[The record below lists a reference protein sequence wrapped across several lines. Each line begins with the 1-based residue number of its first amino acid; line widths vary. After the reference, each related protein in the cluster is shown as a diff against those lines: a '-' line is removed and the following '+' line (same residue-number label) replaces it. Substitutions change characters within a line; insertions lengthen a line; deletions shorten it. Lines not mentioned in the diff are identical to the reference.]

1 MMIMMIMMVMM
12 ILIGTH
18 LAESLKEWKKDI
30 LDKSNLGRRLC
41 HSLPKHQA
49 DINHVEGV
57 DEASQ
62 EHHQSHHLQVIY
74 QLQRVT
80 VHYIQNYQA
89 RLDSPVHER
98 CHRQCVL
105 LLLVRLVEVFLKQAI
120 HPPL

>member
-1 MMIMMIMMVMM
+1 MIR
-12 ILIGTH
+12 TN

-41 HSLPKHQA
+41 HSLPEHQA

-62 EHHQSHHLQVIY
+62 EHHQSQHLHVTY

-80 VHYIQNYQA
+80 VRYIQNCQA
-89 RLDSPVHER
+89 SLDSPVHEG
-98 CHRQCVL
+98 CHRQCVF
-105 LLLVRLVEVFLKQAI
+105 LLLVRLVEIFLKQAV